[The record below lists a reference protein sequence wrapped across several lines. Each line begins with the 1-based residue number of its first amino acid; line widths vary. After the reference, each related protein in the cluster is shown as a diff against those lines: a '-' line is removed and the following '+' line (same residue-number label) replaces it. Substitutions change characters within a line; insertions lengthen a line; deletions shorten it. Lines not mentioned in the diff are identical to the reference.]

1 MKFQHKTQNNAA
13 LAGFFLTVT
22 AFDVLLVKKH
32 FFLFIHTSMEF
43 NLIRTEE
50 CKNSIFH
57 SIHFYEYHQD
67 NLLNHELIFQKCK

>member
-1 MKFQHKTQNNAA
+1 
-13 LAGFFLTVT
+13 
-22 AFDVLLVKKH
+22 
-32 FFLFIHTSMEF
+32 MEF

-67 NLLNHELIFQKCK
+67 NLLNHELIFQPSSNSLSVYTSIITDLNGWNASELFKPGSQIHTQNVT